1 MKKHVVAGAAF
12 ALAFASAFV
21 GLCAG
26 CGENGMKN
34 RVLREL
40 PQGFEYEIA
49 YEDHTVD
56 YTDSEGKEISLF
68 GQICAPKE
76 EGKYPAVI
84 LSHGFNGHYTDFPS
98 ECGAFAKRGYVC
110 YAFDFCGAQ
119 SGGRST
125 GRTAADYTPF
135 TMKEDLRAALN
146 GVAKLPNVD
155 SSQIFL
161 FGGSQG
167 GFVTALTA
175 ADEDVKDRIA
185 GIAMYFPALNIPD
198 DWRGKPVQDTPL
210 MGYSIG
216 AKFIGSVQE
225 LDPFAVIGNYKK
237 DVCIVWGD
245 KDALVARKYIDG
257 AVAAY
262 GEDRVDLTVIAGAGH
277 GFGGDALGTAVQK
290 VLSFLEAHTYETE

>member
-1 MKKHVVAGAAF
+1 MKKRLFLLGAALVL
-12 ALAFASAFV
+12 ALAAF
-21 GLCAG
+21 AG
-26 CGENGMKN
+26 CGEEKT
-34 RVLREL
+34 LRNL
-40 PQGFEYEIA
+40 PADFEYSIG
-49 YEDHTVD
+49 YEEHTVG

-76 EGKYPAVI
+76 KGKFPAVI
-84 LSHGFNGHYTDFPS
+84 LSHGFNGHYTDFPT

-119 SGGRST
+119 SGGRSK

-135 TMKEDLRAALN
+135 TMKEDLRAA
-146 GVAKLPNVD
+146 VQDIKKLPNVD

-175 ADEDVKDRIA
+175 ADEDMKDGLA

-225 LDPFAVIGNYKK
+225 LYPLDLIGNYKK

-245 KDALVARKYIDG
+245 QDALVARKYIDG
-257 AVAAY
+257 AVTAY
-262 GEDRVDLTVIAGAGH
+262 GKERVDLTVIEGAGH
-277 GFGGDALGTAVQK
+277 GFGGAALDTATKK
-290 VLSFLEAHTYETE
+290 VLSFLEAHTYE

>member
-1 MKKHVVAGAAF
+1 MMKKRLFLLGAALVL
-12 ALAFASAFV
+12 ALAAFV
-21 GLCAG
+21 G
-26 CGENGMKN
+26 CGEEKT
-34 RVLREL
+34 LRNL
-40 PQGFEYEIA
+40 PADFEYPVT
-49 YEDHTVD
+49 YEDHTID

-68 GQICAPKE
+68 GQICAPMEK
-76 EGKYPAVI
+76 GKFPAVI
-84 LSHGFNGHYTDFPS
+84 LSHGFNGHYTDFPT
-98 ECGAFAKRGYVC
+98 ECAAFAKRGYVC

-119 SGGRST
+119 SGGRSK

-135 TMKEDLRAALN
+135 TMKEDLRAA
-146 GVAKLPNVD
+146 VKDIKKLSNVD

-175 ADEDVKDRIA
+175 ADSDIKDQIA

-216 AKFIGSVQE
+216 AKFIESVQE
-225 LDPFAVIGNYKK
+225 LDPFTLIGNFEK

-245 KDALVARKYIDG
+245 QDALVARKYIDN

-262 GEDRVDLTVIAGAGH
+262 GTERVDLTVIEGAGH
-277 GFGGDALGTAVQK
+277 GFGGAALNTATKK
-290 VLSFLEAHTYETE
+290 VLSFLEAHTYE

>member
-1 MKKHVVAGAAF
+1 MMKKRLFLLGAALVL
-12 ALAFASAFV
+12 ALAAFV
-21 GLCAG
+21 G
-26 CGENGMKN
+26 CGEEKT
-34 RVLREL
+34 LRNL
-40 PQGFEYEIA
+40 PADFEYPVT
-49 YEDHTVD
+49 YEDHTID

-68 GQICAPKE
+68 GQICAPMEK
-76 EGKYPAVI
+76 GKFPAVI
-84 LSHGFNGHYTDFPS
+84 LSHGFNGHYTDFPT
-98 ECGAFAKRGYVC
+98 ECAAFAKRGYVC

-119 SGGRST
+119 SGGRSK

-135 TMKEDLRAALN
+135 TMKEDLRAA
-146 GVAKLPNVD
+146 VKDIKKLSNVD

-175 ADEDVKDRIA
+175 ADSDIKDQIA

-216 AKFIGSVQE
+216 AKFIESVQE
-225 LDPFAVIGNYKK
+225 LDPFILIGNFEK

-245 KDALVARKYIDG
+245 QDALVARKYIDN

-262 GEDRVDLTVIAGAGH
+262 GTERVDLTVIEGAGH
-277 GFGGDALGTAVQK
+277 GFGGAALNTATKK
-290 VLSFLEAHTYETE
+290 VLSFLEAHTYE